1 MTQEEKSNG
10 AGLTLLTFILGAA
23 SGAAVALLYAP
34 QSGKDTREY
43 LAERARQGRDQA
55 ANAANKA
62 KDYVDQGR
70 QTVNNAVE
78 QGRQTVEQGKQTFN
92 SAIDQGKQAIEQGKQ
107 AIEQGKQTLNS
118 AIEQGRN
125 AYQQVKRDSL

>member
-62 KDYVDQGR
+62 KDYVEQGR

-78 QGRQTVEQGKQTFN
+78 QGRQTVEQSKQTLN
-92 SAIDQGKQAIEQGKQ
+92 SAIDQGKQ

-125 AYQQVKRDSL
+125 AYQQVKRDTL

>member
-62 KDYVDQGR
+62 KDYVEQGR

-78 QGRQTVEQGKQTFN
+78 QGRQTVEQSKQTLN
-92 SAIDQGKQAIEQGKQ
+92 SAIDQGKQ

>member
-10 AGLTLLTFILGAA
+10 AGLTLLTFVLGAA

-62 KDYVDQGR
+62 KDYV
-70 QTVNNAVE
+70 E
-78 QGRQTVEQGKQTFN
+78 QGRQTVEQSKQTLN
-92 SAIDQGKQAIEQGKQ
+92 SAIEQGKQ

>member
-43 LAERARQGRDQA
+43 LAERAARD
-55 ANAANKA
+55 
-62 KDYVDQGR
+62 
-70 QTVNNAVE
+70 
-78 QGRQTVEQGKQTFN
+78 
-92 SAIDQGKQAIEQGKQ
+92 AIRRPTRPTRPKTTSTRGV
-107 AIEQGKQTLNS
+107 
-118 AIEQGRN
+118 RP
-125 AYQQVKRDSL
+125 

>member
-10 AGLTLLTFILGAA
+10 AGLTLLTFVLGAA

-62 KDYVDQGR
+62 KDYVEQGR
-70 QTVNNAVE
+70 QTVNHAVE
-78 QGRQTVEQGKQTFN
+78 QGRQTVEQSKQTLN
-92 SAIDQGKQAIEQGKQ
+92 SAIDQGKQ